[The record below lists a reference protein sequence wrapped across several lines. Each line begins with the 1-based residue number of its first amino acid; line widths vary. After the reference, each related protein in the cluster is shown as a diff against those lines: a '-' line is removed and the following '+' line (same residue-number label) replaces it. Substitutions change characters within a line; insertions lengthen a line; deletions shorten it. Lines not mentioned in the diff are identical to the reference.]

1 MSITN
6 IQHKVKKSNNE
17 PSGKILSFKCASL
30 VFTAFYF
37 RSMFSVTEKATHGH
51 GEKFQKYK
59 KKHKAKHKNFLHSTF
74 YINFFDCIEYMSSQ
88 ASIFLSP
95 SSILIIVHIFLIT
108 KNSHTVL

>member
-59 KKHKAKHKNFLHSTF
+59 KNTKQNTKIFFILLST
-74 YINFFDCIEYMSSQ
+74 
-88 ASIFLSP
+88 SIFL
-95 SSILIIVHIFLIT
+95 
-108 KNSHTVL
+108 TV